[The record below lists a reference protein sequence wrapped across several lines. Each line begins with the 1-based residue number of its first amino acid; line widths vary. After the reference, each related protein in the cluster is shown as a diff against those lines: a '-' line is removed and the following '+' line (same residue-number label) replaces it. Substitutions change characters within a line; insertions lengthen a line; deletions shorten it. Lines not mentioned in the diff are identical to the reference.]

1 MRNLTRK
8 VTILALIALFI
19 VPQAYSFSPVDDE
32 KELTSLAEGFALAM
46 SKKDKEWMEINL
58 TSECMTHV
66 PTGESINKQSTIQAF
81 TGAVYDI
88 KKSSVGNKSFGI
100 TEMEAVGSAD
110 YTVEGSVSG
119 GDDISGTYKLS
130 FKFKKTDAGWKIS
143 EILINGQ

>member
-1 MRNLTRK
+1 MRLIQK
-8 VTILALIALFI
+8 VIILVLIVLF
-19 VPQAYSFSPVDDE
+19 VGPQAYSNLIIDNE
-32 KELTSLAEGFALAM
+32 KELTSLADGFALAM
-46 SKKDKEWMEINL
+46 SKKDKEWMETNL
-58 TSECMTHV
+58 TGECMTYM

-100 TEMEAVGSAD
+100 TEMEAIGSAD

-143 EILINGQ
+143 EIQINGQ